1 MARSTKDFEHESL
14 QDRESIVKYLEALQK
29 GFLNG
34 SLLFCNGKK
43 ELVLRPRGMLN
54 FTVKARKKGGRVRV
68 AFEVD
73 WKEPTDGAST
83 HEPLEILPES
93 GPDEE

>member
-1 MARSTKDFEHESL
+1 MARSTKEFEHESL
-14 QDRESIVKYLEALQK
+14 QDRESIVKYLEAIQK
-29 GFLNG
+29 GFANG

-54 FTVKARKKGGRVRV
+54 FAVKARKKSGRVRV
-68 AFEVD
+68 TFEVD
-73 WKEPTDGAST
+73 WKEPADGAVG
-83 HEPLEILPES
+83 HEPLEISAES